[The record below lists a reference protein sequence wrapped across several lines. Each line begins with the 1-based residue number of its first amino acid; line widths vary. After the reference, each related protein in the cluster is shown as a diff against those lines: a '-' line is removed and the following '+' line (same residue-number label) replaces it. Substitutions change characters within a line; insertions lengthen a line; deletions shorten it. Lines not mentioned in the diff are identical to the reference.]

1 MLIIPEMREI
11 LIEKAREIISCDDPS
26 HDINHPLRVLKT
38 AEYIVKYEGGDLEV
52 IIPAALLHD
61 AVNHPKNDPR
71 SRYSA
76 DESAIVARDIL
87 KQFPNYD
94 PTKIIKVEEAIVE
107 HSYTN
112 GIKPKSLESKII
124 QDADRLEATGVIS
137 IMRTFSSAGQMKRE
151 FYNPKD
157 PFCEQRE
164 PGNYA
169 IDLFYK
175 RLLKVGDQMNTKT
188 AKRLAEKRT
197 EFLYSFLEQLKD
209 EI

>member
-1 MLIIPEMREI
+1 MVIIPEMKKI
-11 LIEKAREIISCDDPS
+11 LIEKAKEIINCDDPS
-26 HDINHPLRVLKT
+26 HDIYHTLRVLNN
-38 AEYIVKYEGGDLEV
+38 AEYIAKYEGGDLEV
-52 IIPAALLHD
+52 IIPSALLHD

-76 DESAIVARDIL
+76 NESAIVAREIL
-87 KQFPNYD
+87 KQFPGYD
-94 PTKIIKVEEAIVE
+94 PAKIIKVEESIIE
-107 HSYTN
+107 HSYSN
-112 GIKPKSLESKII
+112 GIRPKSLESKII
-124 QDADRLEATGVIS
+124 QDADRLEATGAIS
-137 IMRTFSSAGQMKRE
+137 IMRTFSSTGQMKRA
-151 FYNPKD
+151 FYNPED

-169 IDLFYK
+169 LDLFYK

-197 EFLYSFLEQLKD
+197 KFLYSFLEQLKD